1 MTRNLI
7 DDLFFDI
14 FGKKTFDEMFGEYEK
29 LYSAFN
35 KAKDNKED
43 ENEHSY
49 YHKVAD
55 TYEDGNHT
63 SHIEKEVKDGE
74 VLKDVKETYQLDNK
88 EKECNK
94 ICCKNESKCNE
105 SVDDNKSV
113 DSEFYE
119 NKLKEANDLLDEANK
134 TIKIQMNTIEL
145 YKDSVDILMK
155 RCEEYEDK
163 LNAISKAM
171 Q

>member
-1 MTRNLI
+1 MTKNLI

-14 FGKKTFDEMFGEYEK
+14 FGKEMFDEYAK
-29 LYSAFN
+29 LYSSLK
-35 KAKDNKED
+35 KANDNKED

-74 VLKDVKETYQLDNK
+74 VLKDVKETYQLEDK
-88 EKECNK
+88 EKECDK
-94 ICCKNESKCNE
+94 ICDKKECKCNE
-105 SVDDNKSV
+105 YVKTAVDA
-113 DSEFYE
+113 EFYE
-119 NKLKEANDLLDEANK
+119 KKMKEANDLLDEANK
-134 TIKIQMNTIEL
+134 TIKVQMNTIEL

-155 RCEEYEDK
+155 RCEEYENK

>member
-1 MTRNLI
+1 MTKNLI
-7 DDLFFDI
+7 DDLVFDI
-14 FGKKTFDEMFGEYEK
+14 FGKETFGKMFDEYAK
-29 LYSAFN
+29 LYSSLK
-35 KAKDNKED
+35 KANDNKED

-74 VLKDVKETYQLDNK
+74 VLKDVKETYQLEDK
-88 EKECNK
+88 EKEYDK
-94 ICCKNESKCNE
+94 ICDKKECKCNE
-105 SVDDNKSV
+105 SVVNKPV
-113 DSEFYE
+113 DAEFYE
-119 NKLKEANDLLDEANK
+119 KKMKEANDLLDEANK
-134 TIKIQMNTIEL
+134 TIKVQMNTIEL

-155 RCEEYEDK
+155 RCEEYENK